1 MSRARTLIAALV
13 VSAPLALA
21 ACGGDG
27 GVSTDDYADDLDAV
41 CTEIEEQTQEIGQVQ
56 PNDPDQLSRQLD
68 ELREAIRSGIER
80 MRDIERPDGEDGER
94 AEEYVN
100 QLEQAFEEQV
110 VPALEDLESAVRD
123 GATGRIREAAQRLQ
137 AIDEEDTQELA
148 RELGADEC
156 AEG

>member
-1 MSRARTLIAALV
+1 MARGRTVLAALV
-13 VSAPLALA
+13 ASAPLALV
-21 ACGGDG
+21 ACGG
-27 GVSTDDYADDLDAV
+27 GVSTEEYADDLDAV

-56 PNDPDQLSRQLD
+56 PEDPDELSRQLD

-80 MRDIERPDGEDGER
+80 MRAIERPDGEDGER
-94 AEEYVN
+94 AEQYVN
-100 QLEQAFEEQV
+100 QLEQAFDEQV